1 MVGTRW
7 LAIGIL
13 RFPMSVEIWRV
24 THRHGERFHEN
35 RYTSLND
42 AMYHYM
48 NGEMILGGEI
58 MVPANGFCQSK
69 VRTTKATFDKTLYW
83 HG

>member
-13 RFPMSVEIWRV
+13 RLSYASGNMEGM
-24 THRHGERFHEN
+24 HRHGERFHEN

-42 AMYHYM
+42 AMYHDM
-48 NGEMILGGEI
+48 NGEIILGGEI

-69 VRTTKATFDKTLYW
+69 VRTTKASFDTTIY
-83 HG
+83 